1 MAGDKVL
8 AVLAVNR
15 LLAPRSELF
24 VPEQWFPPSVMDVL
38 LDTDA
43 HGTER
48 DPAKLWQRYVQLSE
62 AEAAFRTLKS
72 EVKVRPIWHWTAE
85 RVDAHVRVAFL
96 GYCLWVGLK
105 KKAERRAP
113 QPDALADPGSAR
125 SDPAG
130 GGVV

>member
-1 MAGDKVL
+1 MKINSFENKDPRWQKTPVANLVLHVQSGNYYARIRVRGKLIWKSCCVVFKTGLVQSGQICKQGDGFGFGIGRCSQNGVM

-48 DPAKLWQRYVQLSE
+48 DPAKLWQ
-62 AEAAFRTLKS
+62 
-72 EVKVRPIWHWTAE
+72 
-85 RVDAHVRVAFL
+85 
-96 GYCLWVGLK
+96 
-105 KKAERRAP
+105 
-113 QPDALADPGSAR
+113 
-125 SDPAG
+125 
-130 GGVV
+130 